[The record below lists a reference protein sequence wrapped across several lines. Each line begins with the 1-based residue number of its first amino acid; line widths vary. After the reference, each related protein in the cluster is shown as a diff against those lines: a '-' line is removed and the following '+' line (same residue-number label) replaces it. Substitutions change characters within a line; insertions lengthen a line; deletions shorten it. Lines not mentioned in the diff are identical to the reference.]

1 MVQPIKVVTIEDA
14 HPDLVRRELHEV
26 TRMAHYAM
34 GQVWATQLLPEHFQP
49 SATQAFGYQPRTA
62 KHNKHKRALAAI
74 GQAEDGGTSPLVVSG
89 RLRRALLRAR
99 HMIRAYPTR
108 VTIDLVGPK
117 YWKYR
122 RWPGSPDMVREVLA
136 MSPRHEQIVGQA
148 GDRGFEAALRMVR
161 SSRRT
166 RKVTT
171 IGKAA

>member
-1 MVQPIKVVTIEDA
+1 MFPIRVVTIHEA

-26 TRMAHYAM
+26 TRMAHYAK
-34 GQVWATQLLPEHFQP
+34 GQVWATELLPEHFRP
-49 SATQAFGYQPRTA
+49 SATAAFGYQQRTF

-74 GQAEDGGTSPLVVSG
+74 GKAEDGGTSPLVVSG
-89 RLRRALLRAR
+89 RLRRDLLRAK

-117 YWKYR
+117 YFGYR
-122 RWPGSPDMVREVLA
+122 RWPGSPDMVREVKA
-136 MSPRHEQIVGQA
+136 MSARHEQIVGRA

-161 SSRRT
+161 TSRRT
-166 RKVTT
+166 RKVTA

>member
-1 MVQPIKVVTIEDA
+1 MIPIRVVTIEEA

-34 GQVWATQLLPEHFQP
+34 GQVWATELLPEHFRP
-49 SATQAFGYQPRTA
+49 GATSIFGYKPRTA
-62 KHNKHKRALAAI
+62 KHAKHKQALAAI
-74 GQAEDGGTSPLVVSG
+74 GKAEEGGMAPLVMSG
-89 RLRRALLRAR
+89 RLRRDLLRAR
-99 HMIRAYPTR
+99 HMIRAFPTR
-108 VTIDLVGPK
+108 VTIDLVGPN

-136 MSPRHEQIVGQA
+136 MSARHEQIVGRA

-161 SSRRT
+161 SARRT

>member
-1 MVQPIKVVTIEDA
+1 MIPIRVVTIHEE

-26 TRMAHYAM
+26 TRTAHYAM

-49 SATQAFGYQPRTA
+49 SATQAFGYQHRTF

-74 GQAEDGGTSPLVVSG
+74 GKAEDGGTSPLVTSG
-89 RLRRALLRAR
+89 RLRRELLRAK
-99 HMIRAYPTR
+99 HMIRAFPTR
-108 VTIDLVGPK
+108 VTIDLVGPN

-122 RWPGSPDMVREVLA
+122 RWPRSPDMVREVLA
-136 MSPRHEQIVGQA
+136 MSSRHERIVGEA

-161 SSRRT
+161 NSRRA

-171 IGKAA
+171 IGRAA